1 MPRFYSPRSYSR
13 WTPRRYMRPA
23 RSGYQTKKI
32 AAQVNKAIVAKAE
45 KKMNMF
51 ELNTS
56 FSAVGTSWV
65 ELSYNPVFGSTA
77 TARVGNKIA
86 ITELSFQGVLVGGQ
100 SNLALDD
107 NRNWFRIVLGIWK
120 NPSSTGAS
128 THTVLN
134 LNSFP
139 SSLQIDH
146 QTQPT
151 LLYKLYDR
159 TFTLTSPGRDSTGYI
174 PPQRMV
180 TYTHHFKK
188 PVVIT
193 WDAMSSIPD
202 KQWFLSMI
210 SDSAA
215 APNPGFVSG
224 ALKVTWIDI

>member
-1 MPRFYSPRSYSR
+1 MPRSYSRSYSR

-23 RSGYQTKKI
+23 RSAYQTKKI

-51 ELNTS
+51 ELNTN
-56 FSAVGTSWV
+56 FSSVSGTWV
-65 ELSYNPVFGSTA
+65 EETWAPQYGSTA
-77 TARVGNKIA
+77 ASRIGNKIA

-100 SNLALDD
+100 ANTVTDD
-107 NRNWFRIVLGIWK
+107 NRNWVRIVLGIWK
-120 NPSSTGAS
+120 NPSSTGFS

-139 SSLQIDH
+139 SSLQIDK

-151 LLYKLYDR
+151 LLYKIYDR
-159 TFTLTSPGRDSTGYI
+159 THVLTSPGRDSTGYL
-174 PPQRMV
+174 PPQQFV
-180 TYTHHFKK
+180 SCTHRFKS
-188 PVVIT
+188 PVVVT

-202 KQWFLSMI
+202 KQWFLSMV

-215 APNPGFVSG
+215 VPNPGFTSG
-224 ALKVTWIDI
+224 SLKITWIDI